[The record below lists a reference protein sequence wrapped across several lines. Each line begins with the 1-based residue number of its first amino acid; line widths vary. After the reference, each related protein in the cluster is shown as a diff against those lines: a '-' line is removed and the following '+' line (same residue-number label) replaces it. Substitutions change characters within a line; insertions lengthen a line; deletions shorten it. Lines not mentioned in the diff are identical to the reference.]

1 MSMRELVMAARKH
14 WVLVLLPV
22 LVLGGA
28 IGYLSMKTPPSYRS
42 SATVYVTL
50 SSSGSAT
57 DLNQGANYTQA
68 QMLSFAQLATMPI
81 VLEPA
86 IEELGLGISPKQLA
100 ERVSASTPSGTS
112 LLTVS
117 VAGSS
122 PQATAEAANAV
133 AAELTTVIQAL
144 APVSESGRGTITATI
159 VKDAVPPAY
168 PFSPNTKR
176 NVMAA
181 VFAGLLLG
189 IVAAYLRQ
197 ALDTRVR
204 TARDVDA
211 VIGVPVLGSVRP
223 VKRAAG
229 FSFAGFEGVGDAQG
243 EEFRRI
249 RTNLQMIGRV
259 GTPKVFA
266 VSSAVSGEGKSYT
279 ALRIAASFAAA
290 GDRVLL
296 IDADLRRPSIA
307 TALGIEGAAGLTE
320 CLVGRATF
328 DEVAQVVGDA
338 LTVLASG
345 AVPPNP
351 SELLASR
358 EFEEILVRGRERFD
372 VVVVD
377 APPLLPV
384 ADAVVISR
392 IVLGI
397 VLVVDV
403 SRVRRAQIQRAVE
416 TVRLGGGRVV
426 GAVLNRA
433 KVSADES
440 AYYAQ
445 APRSRRGRRARS
457 GPPTGLPDL
466 TVRPLSR
473 ARPQDAAELRAVA
486 GPVPTQHADER
497 ADERDGARVDERAD
511 ERDGER
517 VGERVDERADGPRS
531 GRDDG
536 PERATHEPEPLRGD
550 EPRHDEAESAP
561 ASSAPVHAPTGGA

>member
-1 MSMRELVMAARKH
+1 MSMRDLVMAARKH

-22 LVLGGA
+22 LLLGGA
-28 IGYLSMKTPPSYRS
+28 VGYLSMKTPPSYRS

-50 SSSGSAT
+50 SQSGSAT

-86 IEELGLGISPKQLA
+86 IEQLGLETTPKQLA

-112 LLTVS
+112 LLTVT
-117 VAGSS
+117 VVGSS
-122 PQATAEAANAV
+122 PQPTAEVANAV
-133 AAELTTVIQAL
+133 AGQLTTVIQAL
-144 APVSESGRGTITATI
+144 APVSESGRGTVTATI
-159 VKDAVPPAY
+159 VKDAVAPAY
-168 PFSPNTKR
+168 PFAPNTKR
-176 NVMAA
+176 SVMAA
-181 VFAGLLLG
+181 TFAGLLLG
-189 IVAAYLRQ
+189 LVAANLRQ
-197 ALDTRVR
+197 TLDTRVR

-211 VIGVPVLGSVRP
+211 VIGVPVLGSVRTA
-223 VKRAAG
+223 RRGSG
-229 FSFAGFEGVGDAQG
+229 FSLAGFEGVGDVQG

-259 GTPKVFA
+259 GTPKVLA
-266 VSSAVSGEGKSYT
+266 VSSAVGGEGKSHT

-296 IDADLRRPSIA
+296 VDADLRRPSIA
-307 TALGIEGAAGLTE
+307 TQLGIEGAAGLTE
-320 CLVGRATF
+320 VLVGRATF

-351 SELLASR
+351 AELLASK

-392 IVLGI
+392 LVLGI

-433 KVSADES
+433 KALSDES

-445 APRSRRGRRARS
+445 GPRRRRFGRRPHPQPVS
-457 GPPTGLPDL
+457 PTL
-466 TVRPLSR
+466 TVRPLVPRAEWPSGR
-473 ARPQDAAELRAVA
+473 RAAPVEPVAPELPAADEAGDEGPGSAPDEHADARPEARAEVTDDATETPA
-486 GPVPTQHADER
+486 HAR
-497 ADERDGARVDERAD
+497 
-511 ERDGER
+511 
-517 VGERVDERADGPRS
+517 
-531 GRDDG
+531 
-536 PERATHEPEPLRGD
+536 
-550 EPRHDEAESAP
+550 
-561 ASSAPVHAPTGGA
+561 TGGA